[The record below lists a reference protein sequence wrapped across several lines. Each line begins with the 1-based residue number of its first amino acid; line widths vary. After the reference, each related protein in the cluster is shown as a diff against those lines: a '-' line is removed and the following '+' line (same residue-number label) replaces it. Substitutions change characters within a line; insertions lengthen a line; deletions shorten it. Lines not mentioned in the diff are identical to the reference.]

1 MLTTL
6 LVFLLINLCR
16 YNMPQYIEDEEEEA
30 EETDKNQIAL
40 HSKALG
46 VVRTV
51 PPFVGFLPLPPFSSP
66 PPLSLIPVVTYFLI
80 LKMSTC

>member
-1 MLTTL
+1 
-6 LVFLLINLCR
+6 
-16 YNMPQYIEDEEEEA
+16 MPQYIEDEEEEV

-51 PPFVGFLPLPPFSSP
+51 PPLRLSTICRLSSP
-66 PPLSLIPVVTYFLI
+66 TPPLLAAPSSLIPVVTYFF
-80 LKMSTC
+80 SY

>member
-1 MLTTL
+1 
-6 LVFLLINLCR
+6 
-16 YNMPQYIEDEEEEA
+16 MPQYIEDEEEEA

-51 PPFVGFLPLPPFSSP
+51 PPVHHLSAFFPYLPSP
-66 PPLSLIPVVTYFLI
+66 RRPLFP
-80 LKMSTC
+80 

>member
-1 MLTTL
+1 
-6 LVFLLINLCR
+6 
-16 YNMPQYIEDEEEEA
+16 MPQYIEDEEEEV

-51 PPFVGFLPLPPFSSP
+51 PPLRLSTICWLSSP
-66 PPLSLIPVVTYFLI
+66 TPLLLSSLIPVVTYFLI